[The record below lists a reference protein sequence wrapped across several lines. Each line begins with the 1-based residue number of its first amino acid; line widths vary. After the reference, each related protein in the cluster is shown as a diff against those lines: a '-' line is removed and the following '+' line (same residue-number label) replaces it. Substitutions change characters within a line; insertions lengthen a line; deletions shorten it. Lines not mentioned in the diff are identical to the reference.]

1 MKIVHAHD
9 VPSQRRSGDQFT
21 GGAWGD
27 VLHEPGE
34 GESGARVNL
43 VLFAPGGRTWW
54 HRHDRGQSIYV
65 TAGAG
70 IIKTEGQVAAEI
82 APGDLVVVH
91 PNEWHWHG
99 GTPEHFVL
107 HLTVNPGNEG
117 STEWRG
123 VEVPD
128 EEYEAEVRLAR
139 AARSGGADASPGE
152 GAR

>member
-1 MKIVHAHD
+1 MKIVHARD
-9 VPSQRRSGDQFT
+9 VPSQRRSADQFT

-70 IIKTEGQVAAEI
+70 FIKTEGQAGAEMR
-82 APGDLVVVH
+82 PGDVVVVA

-99 GTPEHFVL
+99 GLPDHFVL
-107 HLTVNPGNEG
+107 HLTVNPGNEA

-128 EEYEAEVRLAR
+128 AEYEGEIAAGRLQP
-139 AARSGGADASPGE
+139 GGDPSSAVELG
-152 GAR
+152 